1 MFLGRTSND
10 VRPFSFSPPKMEK
23 SEKKTLNATN
33 FTAIPPICRKFRRL
47 SQQKK

>member
-10 VRPFSFSPPKMEK
+10 VRPFTFLPQKRK
-23 SEKKTLNATN
+23 NRRKKTLNATN